1 MNKEVKLICR
11 LRPSVT
17 NKSNSKRNAEVR
29 MNIFSSLLSN
39 ESKKYIFNV

>member
-11 LRPSVT
+11 LRPSVA
-17 NKSNSKRNAEVR
+17 NKSNNKKNVEVR

-39 ESKKYIFNV
+39 ESNYYT

>member
-11 LRPSVT
+11 LRPSAV
-17 NKSNSKRNAEVR
+17 NKGNNKRNSEVR

-39 ESKKYIFNV
+39 ESKNYS